1 MDSILGKKL
10 IQLQYHHYYV
20 IFIKLHIEF
29 NILKVL
35 SFYIVHSHLVV
46 IFMLHLLHV
55 LYHLAFRH
63 LF

>member
-1 MDSILGKKL
+1 MDSILGKKINSTAIPSL
-10 IQLQYHHYYV
+10 LCDFYKTSHRIQYPR
-20 IFIKLHIEF
+20 
-29 NILKVL
+29 VL